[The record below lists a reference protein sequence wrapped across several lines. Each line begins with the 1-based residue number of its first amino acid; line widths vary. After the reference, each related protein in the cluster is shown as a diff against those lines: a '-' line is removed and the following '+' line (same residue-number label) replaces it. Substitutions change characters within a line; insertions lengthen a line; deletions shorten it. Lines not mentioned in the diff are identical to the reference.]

1 MPDTTATGE
10 YDQLKSADIAATA
23 ERLHARVDARFPRRG
38 LARVAGEVVE
48 IVRQASDDAAEIARP
63 RWRLRAAIGL
73 LLAILLATFA
83 IGVVLAFRN
92 AGSEIDNLSSFDW
105 LGVAESAINDL
116 VFGGIALFFLLSIE
130 RRRKRNLALVALH
143 RLRSLAHVVDMHQ
156 LTKDPERMASGV
168 AATSQSPVDDLSAE
182 QLGRYLDYCSELLSI
197 IGKVAAVYA
206 EASNDGQVLAT
217 VNEIET
223 LTVSLSRKIWQ
234 KISLLHATTS
244 GASAEISRSDPGGGS
259 RSVVGCPG
267 ERLHDSMTA

>member
-1 MPDTTATGE
+1 MATGE
-10 YDQLKSADIAATA
+10 YDQLKPADIAATA
-23 ERLHARVDARFPRRG
+23 ERLCSRVQARFPGRG
-38 LARVAGEVVE
+38 LTRVAGEVVD
-48 IVRQASDDAAEIARP
+48 IVRQAAHDAAKIARP

-73 LLAILLATFA
+73 LLLVLLGTFVT
-83 IGVVLAFRN
+83 GVVLAFGN

-156 LTKDPERMASGV
+156 LTKDPERLVSGV
-168 AATSQSPVDDLSAE
+168 AATSQSPTNDLSPQ

-197 IGKVAAVYA
+197 IGKVAAIYA

-234 KISLLHATTS
+234 KISLLHGTTGSATEEVS
-244 GASAEISRSDPGGGS
+244 RAGPGRSARPRRWLPG
-259 RSVVGCPG
+259 RAP
-267 ERLHDSMTA
+267 A